1 MTGNII
7 HVQYRWQEAGVRLI
21 SIGYTPYRT
30 GNIIHYTVY
39 MFNQSKTSC
48 TVECTSSS
56 ALLVHPHV
64 LLLQSFIF
72 AYDNVQHCDKRQRD
86 HVSMTHCKRRK
97 IFASQCQN
105 GVLTQYL
112 AVMWQ
117 AKLAWLSKWC
127 QIVATIVACAPL
139 CITGSYPLTKI
150 DGRKL

>member
-1 MTGNII
+1 MF
-7 HVQYRWQEAGVRLI
+7 
-21 SIGYTPYRT
+21 SIGDRRLGSASSPLDIPPIGQGILYTIQYM
-30 GNIIHYTVY
+30 Y

-112 AVMWQ
+112 AVM
-117 AKLAWLSKWC
+117 
-127 QIVATIVACAPL
+127 
-139 CITGSYPLTKI
+139 
-150 DGRKL
+150 